1 MGKQHKAVTDYLKQK
16 ADCVCGC
23 GLFGTPLKRP
33 EGHIRGCKC
42 PRCMGKRN
50 RAKGDA
56 KARKARKALGITG
69 VNSRHEEVWGGD
81 VRVEVKAGAQIRP
94 AVTAWTRIE
103 AQVLSNQQAVGA
115 IRKPC
120 RAVLMPDDWGKE
132 GLVMVRLSTW
142 EEWIRPA
149 LEAYYGT

>member
-1 MGKQHKAVTDYLKQK
+1 MSNLKPK

-50 RAKGDA
+50 RAKGDS
-56 KARKARKALGITG
+56 KARQARKKLGIGG

-81 VRVEVKAGAQIRP
+81 LRLEVKAGAQIR
-94 AVTAWTRIE
+94 AVATAFLKCE
-103 AQVLSNQQAVGA
+103 AQSEAARPIGDHRPFMMVA
-115 IRKPC
+115 
-120 RAVLMPDDWGKE
+120 MPDEWSD
-132 GLVMVRLSTW
+132 GLIVMRLSDYTTHHGI
-142 EEWIRPA
+142 ES
-149 LEAYYGT
+149 L

>member
-1 MGKQHKAVTDYLKQK
+1 MTDYLKAK

-56 KARKARKALGITG
+56 KARKARKALGIPG
-69 VNSRHEEVWGGD
+69 VMSRHEEHFGGR
-81 VRVEVKAGAQIRP
+81 VRVEMKAGAQVGPIQTRFELARLQSEQARP
-94 AVTAWTRIE
+94 IGDNRRFMMVAMPDGSSDGI
-103 AQVLSNQQAVGA
+103 
-115 IRKPC
+115 
-120 RAVLMPDDWGKE
+120 VLM
-132 GLVMVRLSTW
+132 RLSDFVNEFGT
-142 EEWIRPA
+142 
-149 LEAYYGT
+149 LE

>member
-1 MGKQHKAVTDYLKQK
+1 MRCVIRFCLIPKNQMTDYLKAK

-81 VRVEVKAGAQIRP
+81 VRVEVKAGAQIKP
-94 AVTAWTRIE
+94 VVTAFLRCEIQSEQHRPIGDTRPFML
-103 AQVLSNQQAVGA
+103 VV
-115 IRKPC
+115 
-120 RAVLMPDDWGKE
+120 MPDGSSD
-132 GLVMVRLSTW
+132 GLIVMRLKDYVTHHGI
-142 EEWIRPA
+142 EPV
-149 LEAYYGT
+149 

>member
-1 MGKQHKAVTDYLKQK
+1 MTDYLKAK

-81 VRVEVKAGAQIRP
+81 VRVEVKAGAQIKP
-94 AVTAWTRIE
+94 VVTAFLRCEIQSEQHRPIGDTRPFML
-103 AQVLSNQQAVGA
+103 VV
-115 IRKPC
+115 
-120 RAVLMPDDWGKE
+120 MPDGSTD
-132 GLVMVRLSTW
+132 GLIVMRLKDYVKHHG
-142 EEWIRPA
+142 IQPV
-149 LEAYYGT
+149 